1 MYPEEQ
7 ECDTRQTPQPPT
19 TAPTTN
25 HSPISSTTTTPLSP
39 LSNDSILG
47 NIASI
52 SSTNATV
59 DNVLPPLQQVVAS
72 IPALSQLGPPKRK
85 KFRMKLFSFLC
96 QPKVEVVSAGTVLLS
111 SLLVALSTLKDL
123 PTDVIHVIA
132 SVLWMLDC
140 TIGGGSHHATDDGF
154 FLGRLFGLVW

>member
-1 MYPEEQ
+1 
-7 ECDTRQTPQPPT
+7 
-19 TAPTTN
+19 
-25 HSPISSTTTTPLSP
+25 
-39 LSNDSILG
+39 
-47 NIASI
+47 
-52 SSTNATV
+52 
-59 DNVLPPLQQVVAS
+59 
-72 IPALSQLGPPKRK
+72 
-85 KFRMKLFSFLC
+85 MKLFSFLC